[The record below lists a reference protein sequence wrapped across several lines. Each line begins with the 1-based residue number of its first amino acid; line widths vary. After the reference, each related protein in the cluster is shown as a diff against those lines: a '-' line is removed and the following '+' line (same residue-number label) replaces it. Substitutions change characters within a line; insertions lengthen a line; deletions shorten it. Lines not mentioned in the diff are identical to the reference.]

1 MIKVVFIGSST
12 YGLPALEMLCREGMK
27 PCLVISQ
34 PDKPAGRNLSPL
46 PTPISVWALQNNL
59 PLVTPLDIN
68 SSDCIACI
76 MEEDP
81 DLLITASYGGFIG
94 KKLRHLTPL
103 GAINLHP
110 SLLPKYR
117 GASPIQSALLHREQL
132 TGTTIFRLI
141 AAMDAGPI
149 IAQETLEILSNENY
163 SHLHERLSLQAA
175 ELLKSLLLSTASG
188 KEQTFLAGVA
198 QEHDKATLC
207 PKIDSSL
214 CMINWNKP
222 AKAII
227 DKIRAFS
234 LSPGAWVHFR
244 GAKLKI
250 LDAVVT
256 DLPVE
261 SELGCIATIIK
272 NTGFNVNCLDKQ
284 ILVTQVQAAGKKV
297 MNAAAFVNGA
307 RIVSGEKLWM

>member
-1 MIKVVFIGSST
+1 MIKTVFIGSST

-34 PDKPAGRNLSPL
+34 PDKPAGRNLCPL

-59 PLVTPLDIN
+59 PLVTPQDIN
-68 SSDCIACI
+68 SPDCLACI
-76 MEEDP
+76 MDEDP
-81 DLLITASYGGFIG
+81 VLLITASYGGFIG
-94 KKLRHLTPL
+94 KKLRHLTPM

-117 GASPIQSALLHREQL
+117 GASPIQSALLHGEQH
-132 TGTTIFRLI
+132 TGNTIYRLI

-149 IAQETLEILSNENY
+149 IAQETLEILPHENY

-175 ELLKSLLLSTASG
+175 ELLKVFLLNTVIGNEHTLPT
-188 KEQTFLAGVA
+188 GVA

-222 AKAII
+222 ACTII
-227 DKIRAFS
+227 NKIRAFS

-250 LDAVVT
+250 LDAVIT
-256 DLPVE
+256 DISAE

-284 ILVTQVQAAGKKV
+284 ILVTKVQAAGKKV
-297 MNAAAFVNGA
+297 MDAAAFVNGA